1 MGLVLKNSAKRDHL
15 LSVEA
20 FEAPTNH
27 SIRRFAAEGIIAPYP
42 VLGTEPASTTAER
55 IGMRGNKK
63 CAPTFADTARKALD
77 KAVCIIAD
85 GNAGY
90 AAFGAMLVAWVAVMA
105 VYACIG

>member
-1 MGLVLKNSAKRDHL
+1 
-15 LSVEA
+15 
-20 FEAPTNH
+20 
-27 SIRRFAAEGIIAPYP
+27 
-42 VLGTEPASTTAER
+42 
-55 IGMRGNKK
+55 MRGNKK
-63 CAPTFADTARKALD
+63 CAPCLQTWARKALD